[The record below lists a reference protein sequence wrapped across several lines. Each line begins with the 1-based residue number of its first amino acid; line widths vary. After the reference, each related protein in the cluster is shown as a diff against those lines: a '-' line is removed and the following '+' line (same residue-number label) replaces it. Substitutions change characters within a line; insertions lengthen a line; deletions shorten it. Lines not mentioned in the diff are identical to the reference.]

1 MFEAIAIFL
10 VGFIPGFLSCVL
22 LRKVNIHTRQRIYP
36 VYHAMNLPTGR
47 LHRSHP
53 YLEAMDYYYV
63 EGLGYML
70 GDITCQFNA
79 RSPYLRCA
87 HNPAGPCKEC
97 PHYESIE
104 LN

>member
-1 MFEAIAIFL
+1 MIMFEAIAIVL

-22 LRKVNIHTRQRIYP
+22 LRKVHTHTRQRIYP
-36 VYHAMNLPTGR
+36 AINLPTGR
-47 LHRSHP
+47 LYRSHP
-53 YLEAMDYYYV
+53 YLEAMDYHYV

-79 RSPYLRCA
+79 RSPYLRCTL
-87 HNPAGPCKEC
+87 NPAGSCKEC

>member
-10 VGFIPGFLSCVL
+10 VGFIPSFLSCVI
-22 LRKVNIHTRQRIYP
+22 LRKVQTHMRPHTYIATAR
-36 VYHAMNLPTGR
+36 NLPTGR
-47 LHRSHP
+47 LYRSHP
-53 YLEAMDYYYV
+53 YLEAMDYHYV
-63 EGLGYML
+63 EGLGYMV

-79 RSPYLRCA
+79 RSPYLRCTL
-87 HNPAGPCKEC
+87 NPSGPCQKC